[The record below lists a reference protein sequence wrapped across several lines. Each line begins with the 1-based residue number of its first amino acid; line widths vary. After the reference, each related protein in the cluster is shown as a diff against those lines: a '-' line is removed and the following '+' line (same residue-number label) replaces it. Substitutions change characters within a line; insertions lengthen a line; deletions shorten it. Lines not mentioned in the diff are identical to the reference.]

1 MGVSVPLKLKD
12 SAGLQSFDSDD
23 YDFLAYRAGLQLRQS
38 DSSDTNAI
46 TRFHAD
52 GRNVLNVGTLTNTVY
67 DSAVGTGGDTSLLSV
82 TTIGSNVYRNVGTDG
97 EGSLETYNDSNY
109 ANLFYQT
116 DSASQQQLVAFSD
129 SDWNVVN
136 NEIISRIYKYDYV
149 GSVRLA
155 SAVTDFDSANGG
167 WSNILPNFFSDT
179 RTTDSAADSDISYSI
194 FQKIDMTGIG
204 VPSDSAKPFSMKYN
218 PDSAEVRIDGELQF
232 AGRDSD
238 LPKTSGRIFPPT
250 PGTIYR
256 KSTTNRVGFSLVNLQ
271 TDSGW
276 IAGSSYLD
284 IGLSAEW
291 NDTIWGRYKTSNL
304 SIKGKHKTPYLT
316 APRSEEYNN
325 NEIHTGFT
333 FHVHKDSVGDTLSDR
348 IGSLP
353 QKWVGIKG
361 RIDLADSAR
370 FGSTRATHAATN
382 ALMQK
387 HVESDGKW
395 TIQFNFDSATEFQV
409 HAMGSTSSFPV
420 AGNSAKLYPTED
432 TIESTSLA
440 TEVFLRPGVNF
451 LRSRANY
458 STTAAEQPTPDSAT
472 REILQGLSGTGG
484 AWNGRIGGEFGPFN
498 GDGGSYQPI
507 GADSADEISLIFK
520 NDFQGFQIADSDQLD
535 ETIGTR
541 ARNHILADSDA
552 IGSIKIL
559 SATEGDPNT
568 QGYTGNWISKGTAT
582 DTRKAL
588 VDTNYTRTRVSTY
601 ANLRTSEYT
610 RVFTETYDRTRTS
623 NYSVG
628 FIGNYANNFDR
639 TRSSE
644 YISNYT
650 RNRFSTF
657 SRSFLGNYS
666 GNFEGNFT
674 QNFTGNFAG
683 NYVGSSLVT
692 VPSGTSIT
700 YTVNTV
706 YTGPIEFEAT
716 FTYNSQTLYIWKGNY
731 QPKNSVQNIK
741 DYNNFVVASQNTG
754 GPSVGDTFTVT
765 LTRDS
770 VFTTGGQDV
779 DTFIGNYVRGG
790 SVFIGNY
797 QNTQL
802 DYTRTSTRVSTTNV
816 TADSTRVSTR
826 TSVQDIIYQYI
837 GDYTRSSSRNFV
849 GNYSRNFSRTR
860 PAFFSRD
867 FIGNYTGDY
876 SRDFA
881 GNYAGDFVGDFTSSY
896 TGNYNRNFAGNYTGN
911 YSRDF
916 AGNYIGNY
924 SRDFVGNFTGN
935 YVGGDTFASA
945 KFSTTSPRYYFS
957 VSQTGGGKGGYQE
970 TLTIYWNDVLVGS
983 QTLGNNS
990 MSTGTTSHVGTDG
1003 YTYYRNGA
1011 GLGTSSVWRS
1021 VPDTFTRTSTRTRT
1035 SSFTN
1040 TSLTSRSSTYSADY
1054 ARTRA
1059 SNFSDDY
1066 SRTSTRNSEV
1076 NYLRTRASNFSD
1088 DYSRTRTSEYLA
1100 GENFSRTFAG
1110 NYTGD
1115 YTGNFSREFL
1125 GNYSRNFTGDFVGEA
1140 IGTTNTTIQTYT
1152 LYVKVG

>member
-1 MGVSVPLKLKD
+1 MGISVPLKLKD

-52 GRNVLNVGTLTNTVY
+52 GRNVLNVGTLNNTVY
-67 DSAVGTGGDTSLLSV
+67 DSAVGTGGDTSLLSI
-82 TTIGSNVYRNVGTDG
+82 TTIGSNVYRNVGTAG

-179 RTTDSAADSDISYSI
+179 RTTDSATDSDISYSI

-204 VPSDSAKPFSMKYN
+204 VPSDSAKPFTMKYN
-218 PDSAEVRIDGELQF
+218 PDSAEVRIDGELQY

-238 LPKTSGRIFPPT
+238 LPKTRGRLFPPT
-250 PGTIYR
+250 PGTIYP
-256 KSTTNRVGFSLVNLQ
+256 KSTTNRVGFSLTNLQ
-271 TDSGW
+271 TNSGW
-276 IAGSSYLD
+276 VAGSSYLD

-291 NDTIWGRYKTSNL
+291 NDTIWGRYKNTFSDTTINGEGYTRF
-304 SIKGKHKTPYLT
+304 SIKGKQKTPYLT
-316 APRSEEYNN
+316 APRVHGTDTNGAQYNN
-325 NEIHTGFT
+325 SKLSTSFT

-348 IGSLP
+348 IGLLP

-370 FGSTRATHAATN
+370 FGSARATHAATN

-409 HAMGSTSSFPV
+409 HAVDYPPENQNYPV
-420 AGNSAKLYPTED
+420 GQPIAGNTTKLYPTED
-432 TIESTSLA
+432 AIESTSDA

-472 REILQGLSGTGG
+472 REILQGLSASGG
-484 AWNGRIGGEFGPFN
+484 SWNGRIGGEFGPFHKS
-498 GDGGSYQPI
+498 GGSYQPI
-507 GADSADEISLIFK
+507 GADSADEISLILK

-610 RVFTETYDRTRTS
+610 RVFSETYDRTRTS

-657 SRSFLGNYS
+657 SRSFLGNYT

-674 QNFTGNFAG
+674 QNFTGNFLG

-700 YTVNTV
+700 YTVNRV
-706 YTGPIEFEAT
+706 YSTGGVEFEAT
-716 FTYNSQTLYIWKGNY
+716 FTYNSQTLYIWKGAY
-731 QPKNSVQNIK
+731 LPKNSRQTVK
-741 DYNNFVVASQNTG
+741 DYNNFVVSSINAG
-754 GPSVGDTFTVT
+754 GPSVGDTYTVT
-765 LTRDS
+765 LNQDS
-770 VFTTGGQDV
+770 VFTTGGEGV
-779 DTFIGNYVRGG
+779 DTFIGNYLRG
-790 SVFIGNY
+790 SQEFIGNY

-816 TADSTRVSTR
+816 TTDSTRVSTR
-826 TSVQDIIYQYI
+826 TSVQDIIYQYV
-837 GDYTRSSSRNFV
+837 GDYTRSFSRNFI

-881 GNYAGDFVGDFTSSY
+881 GNYSRNFTGDFTSS
-896 TGNYNRNFAGNYTGN
+896 YTGN

-916 AGNYIGNY
+916 AGNYTG
-924 SRDFVGNFTGN
+924 DFTGNFTGN
-935 YVGGDTFASA
+935 YVGGDTQASA
-945 KFSTTSPRYYFS
+945 KFSTTSPRYYFA
-957 VSQTGGGKGGYQE
+957 VSQTGFGKGGYAE
-970 TLTIYWNDVLVGS
+970 TLTIYWNDVLVAS
-983 QTLGNNS
+983 NTLSNNS
-990 MSTGTTSHVGTDG
+990 QSTGTTSFVGTDG
-1003 YTYYRNGA
+1003 YTYYRASTGQ
-1011 GLGTSSVWRS
+1011 GSFSVWRS
-1021 VPDTFTRTSTRTRT
+1021 VADTFTRASTRT
-1035 SSFTN
+1035 SEV
-1040 TSLTSRSSTYSADY
+1040 DY
-1054 ARTRA
+1054 LRTRT

-1076 NYLRTRASNFSD
+1076 NYLRTKTSNFSD
-1088 DYSRTRTSEYLA
+1088 DYSRTRTSEYLG
-1100 GENFSRTFAG
+1100 GENFSRNFAG

-1125 GNYSRNFTGDFVGEA
+1125 GNYSSNFTGDFVGEA